1 MERQDIIFIIAFV
14 ITGIVMTILFS
25 IEAVADFFDSL
36 TIGMFNF
43 AVGSPVS
50 VYFGAFLISTFGNFT
65 VFLPVP
71 YALAVILLGTQ
82 EFIEP
87 LILAIVC
94 GFGAAIGELSA
105 YAIGRGGRELIEEK
119 YGKRIESM
127 KKLIEKYGFAA
138 IFLFAATPLPDDMLL
153 IPVGVMK
160 YSIVKAVIAALLGK
174 IVLCA
179 ILAYGGRFFRPLVE
193 AIFGGGGTI
202 GTVIGILGT
211 ILLVYLMLRID
222 WGSLLTKE
230 KKKEE
235 TSEELTKAKEVQNT
249 SCGVAPRKR
258 IEAGTKTATIISY
271 PKEKIIN
278 RKV

>member
-1 MERQDIIFIIAFV
+1 MERRDIIFIIAFV
-14 ITGIVMTILFS
+14 ITGIALVVLFS
-25 IEAVADFFDSL
+25 IEAIANFFDSL

-43 AVGSPVS
+43 AVGSPLS

-87 LILAIVC
+87 LILALVC

-160 YSIVKAVIAALLGK
+160 YSIVKAVVAAILGK
-174 IVLCA
+174 TVLCA

-193 AIFGGGGTI
+193 ALFGGGGTA

-222 WGSLLTKE
+222 WGSFITKE
-230 KKKEE
+230 KRKEE
-235 TSEELTKAKEVQNT
+235 ISGEKMEAKETQNT
-249 SCGVAPRKR
+249 NHEVASDRRK
-258 IEAGTKTATIISY
+258 EEGKKTAMIISHT
-271 PKEKIIN
+271 KEKIIN